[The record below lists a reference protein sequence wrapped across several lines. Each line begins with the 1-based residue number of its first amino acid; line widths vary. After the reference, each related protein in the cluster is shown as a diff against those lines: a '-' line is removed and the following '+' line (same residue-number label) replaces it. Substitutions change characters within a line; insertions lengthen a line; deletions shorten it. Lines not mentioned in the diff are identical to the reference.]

1 MYDFDTEINRFG
13 TASLKWDIKENELPM
28 WVADM
33 DFLVATPITAAIKKR
48 VEHGIFGYSVLP
60 DEWYDSIIG
69 WWKRRHGLEIQR
81 EWLQFTTGKV
91 PAISCLVKRITNIGD
106 NVAVMSPV
114 YNIFYNS
121 IENAGRHVLEY
132 KIPYDGSKY
141 SIDFDDLE
149 KVLSHPLTTLLILCN
164 PHNPIGKI
172 WGKDELAKIGEL
184 CHKHG
189 VVVISDEI
197 HCDLVEPGKK
207 YTPFATVSDVCKNNS
222 ITCVSASKAFNIAG
236 LQSAAVIVPNPV
248 LRNNVVRGLN
258 SDEVAEPNCF
268 AVAATVAAFN
278 EGEPWLNELN
288 AYIAKN
294 RRTVKEYLAR
304 LPEVHLVES
313 DCTYLLWIDC
323 SKIAKSSADL
333 CNHIRKET
341 GLFLSNGAGFRG
353 NGDMFV
359 RMNIACPRSRLLDG
373 LSRFEKGI
381 KSYKE

>member
-33 DFLVATPITAAIKKR
+33 DFLVAPPITAAIKKR

-81 EWLQFTTGKV
+81 EWLQFTTGIV

-172 WGKDELAKIGEL
+172 WDKDELAKIGEL
-184 CHKHG
+184 CHKYG
-189 VVVISDEI
+189 VVIISDEI
-197 HCDLVEPGKK
+197 HCDLVEPDKK

-278 EGEPWLNELN
+278 EGHEWLNELN